1 MLREGLGGAYYRVN
15 INTLCEDM
23 NGFILGQFK
32 GLSEI
37 PGLEI
42 PFYVTRVSA
51 GFPSPADDHLEK
63 KLDLNELV
71 IKHPA
76 ATFFVRVSGDSMKNA
91 GIFHGDILVVD
102 RALDPKSNDIIVCVL
117 NGEFAVKRF
126 VKEKRRIV
134 LYPENPDYAPIEVTE
149 EMEFQVWGVAPY
161 VIHKT

>member
-1 MLREGLGGAYYRVN
+1 
-15 INTLCEDM
+15 M
-23 NGFILGQFK
+23 NGIILGQFK
-32 GLSEI
+32 GLSDI

-42 PFYVTRVSA
+42 PYYITRVSA
-51 GFPSPADDHLEK
+51 GFPSPADDHIQK

-76 ATFFVRVSGDSMKNA
+76 ATFFVRVNGDSMKNA
-91 GIFHGDILVVD
+91 GIFHDDILVVD

-126 VKEKRRIV
+126 VKDKRRIV
-134 LYPENPDYAPIEVTE
+134 LYPENPDYMPIEVTE
-149 EMEFQVWGVAPY
+149 EMEFQVWGVVPY